1 MERKDCGEK
10 EKEEEDE
17 EEEQRGGG
25 GGGGEGHYADFIH
38 IKNRPA
44 MTDDRQI

>member
-17 EEEQRGGG
+17 EEEQQ
-25 GGGGEGHYADFIH
+25 EEEVEEEVEEEKDI
-38 IKNRPA
+38 
-44 MTDDRQI
+44 TQISFTSKTGRL